1 MPNGHLS
8 AEPGGPTVCQVAIPR
23 RRTHENAIYTNFLE
37 RRKAEVRKT
46 TLLSTPVNRGE

>member
-23 RRTHENAIYTNFLE
+23 RRTHENTIYTNFLE
-37 RRKAEVRKT
+37 RRKAEVRDS
-46 TLLSTPVNRGE
+46 LDPVALGLGVP